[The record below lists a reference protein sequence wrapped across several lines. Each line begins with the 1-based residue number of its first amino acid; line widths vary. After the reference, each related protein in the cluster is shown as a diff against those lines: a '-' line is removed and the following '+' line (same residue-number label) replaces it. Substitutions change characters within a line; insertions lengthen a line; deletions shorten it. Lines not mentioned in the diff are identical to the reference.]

1 MLKRLKID
9 EAVRCMADNG
19 LVVFPTETSYALG
32 CRAFSKE
39 AVTELVSAKGRPD
52 GKPLPVI
59 LPGADY
65 LAQFAIESPLLQIG
79 RRFWPG
85 PLTVVLPCFPNLA
98 SQVSGSTNMV
108 GVRVSSHPVAREL
121 AQRIGEPI
129 VATSAN
135 VSGSPAAVSPSDC
148 DQAGLIGVSGLVDS
162 GLLTGGASTVI
173 GLSSGGFEVFREG
186 PISREEREQAWSE
199 LRTRP

>member
-1 MLKRLKID
+1 M
-9 EAVRCMADNG
+9 VDNG
-19 LVVFPTETSYALG
+19 LVVFHETSLPLG
-32 CRAFSKE
+32 VVRSPKKRSQNWCLRKD
-39 AVTELVSAKGRPD
+39 VD

-59 LPGADY
+59 LPGPDY
-65 LAQFAIESPLLQIG
+65 LDQFAIESPLLQIG

-108 GVRVSSHPVAREL
+108 GVRVSSHPIAREL

-135 VSGSPAAVSPSDC
+135 VSGSPAAVSPNDC

-162 GLLTGGASTVI
+162 GRLTGGASTVI
-173 GLSSGGFEVFREG
+173 GLSSGDLSRFAKAQFRG
-186 PISREEREQAWSE
+186 KK
-199 LRTRP
+199 